1 MLLKGDYLEK
11 KLKLFTLICQDQRL
25 GWHNWAKFV
34 CGNNPDFPAAGLN
47 GISGVK
53 SRDKDLASSSDGGK
67 ETSLLGKLW
76 EIKFNKLS
84 AISDG
89 KASVLGIKLKGYASA
104 AMV

>member
-11 KLKLFTLICQDQRL
+11 KLELFTLICQDQRL

-53 SRDKDLASSSDGGK
+53 SRDKDLASRSDGGK

-89 KASVLGIKLKGYASA
+89 KASVLGIK
-104 AMV
+104 